1 MMNNV
6 EEHVLSCNSP
16 SVVTFSPQIDE
27 NDSKSPSDWNPD
39 WTIQRE
45 ISITIEYRQFLL
57 ISYLTLIFFSVK
69 VSMNYQNY
77 SQKNVKF

>member
-27 NDSKSPSDWNPD
+27 NYSKYPSDWNPD
-39 WTIQRE
+39 LTIQRE
-45 ISITIEYRQFLL
+45 ISITIEY
-57 ISYLTLIFFSVK
+57 
-69 VSMNYQNY
+69 
-77 SQKNVKF
+77 